1 MIRKNTLFLVV
12 ALALAVASPV
22 VPVSAGTVIDFTTGT
37 AGPGGLITVNP
48 DTNVVGSGILIG
60 RMIVNATSA
69 YNADGILSF
78 STGGTSGNYFRI
90 DGTVSVGTSVIEG
103 ELLSG
108 TISAFSPFPCCT
120 DEPVLFTASG
130 SDTKNSSLLLA
141 LGVDP
146 DISWDFFGL
155 SVQLPGWVLG
165 QTSSV
170 VVKSGV
176 RNTSVT
182 PVPEASSLLLLG
194 STLAGLGFLV
204 RRYWAE
210 LPRN

>member
-1 MIRKNTLFLVV
+1 MIRKGTLFLVV
-12 ALALAVASPV
+12 ALALAVASSA

-37 AGPGGLITVNP
+37 AGTGGLFTVNP

-60 RMIVNATSA
+60 RMTVNATNV

-78 STGGTSGNYFRI
+78 STGGASGNYFRI
-90 DGTVSVGTSVIEG
+90 DGTVWVGESVIEG

-108 TISAFSPFPCCT
+108 TISTFSALPCCT
-120 DEPVLFTASG
+120 DEPLVFTASG
-130 SDTKNSSLLLA
+130 SDRKNTTLLLA

-146 DISWDFFGL
+146 NISWDFFGL

-165 QTSSV
+165 QTGSE
-170 VVKSGV
+170 VVKSAV
-176 RNTSVT
+176 RNTSV
-182 PVPEASSLLLLG
+182 PEANSLLLLG
-194 STLAGLGFLV
+194 STLAGLGFFV
-204 RRYWAE
+204 RRYWSD